1 MQTTLS
7 PVVCLPTH
15 FAPAERADSAE
26 LKRQIAY
33 FASDSLLGR
42 LLNAVPDIFLILN
55 AQRQAVYAN
64 DALLETMGVRREDLD
79 CGPRPGELLDCVH
92 ASETEGGCGT
102 TEFCRTCGAAHAML
116 SSLNHIKSV
125 KECRII
131 TRDGPALDL
140 QVTATPF
147 QVNDEHF
154 SLFAVKDIS
163 SEKRRRVLERIFF
176 HDILNTAGIVMGL
189 AEVLQDAAPDDLD
202 EIRERVYILSLRL
215 IEEINAQ
222 KALSEAENNEL
233 VVRPDLVDAAA
244 LLQEICDQYRALD
257 VAHERELV
265 IASDERRVRLYTDPT
280 LLRRVIGNLVKNA
293 LEAVQP
299 GQVVT
304 LKHTQIGDAVEF
316 SVHNPTYMPQT
327 VQLQI
332 WQRSFSTKGAGRGL
346 GTYSVKLITERY
358 LGGSVRF
365 ESTPE
370 AGTTFFARYP
380 LELT

>member
-15 FAPAERADSAE
+15 FAPAERADSADLE
-26 LKRQIAY
+26 RQIAY

-55 AQRQAVYAN
+55 AQRQVVYAN
-64 DALLETMGVRREDLD
+64 DALLETMGVHREDLYR
-79 CGPRPGELLDCVH
+79 GPRPGELLDCVH

-116 SSLNHIKSV
+116 SSLNHIKST

-131 TRDGPALDL
+131 TRDGSALDL

-147 QVNDEHF
+147 DINDEHF

-163 SEKRRRVLERIFF
+163 SEKRRRALERIFF

-189 AEVLQDAAPDDLD
+189 AEVLQDAPPNDLD
-202 EIRERVYILSLRL
+202 EIRERVYVLSLRL

-222 KALSEAENNEL
+222 KALAEAENNEL

-244 LLQEICDQYRALD
+244 LLQEIRDQYRALD
-257 VAHERELV
+257 LAHERELV
-265 IASDERRVRLYTDPT
+265 IASDERPVRLYTDPT

-293 LEAVQP
+293 LEAVHP